1 MYYIVVICSVMEKLK
16 AMNDGQRNIMWLVN
30 NIISF
35 FLTILLMVK
44 TPVTKVHDL
53 EILWLFQIPSGA
65 LS

>member
-1 MYYIVVICSVMEKLK
+1 MEKLK